1 MNGRL
6 TLVACALSLT
16 ASPCWAQTANE
27 TDDVELDEII
37 VTATLRSESLQRVP
51 IAVTAFTGESLEES
65 GVRDLRGLSSV
76 SPSFNLVSSTSQS
89 GGSILR
95 IRGVGTTGNNTGLE
109 SSVGLFLDGVY
120 LSRPGVALGDLL
132 DVDQIELLRGPQGTL
147 FGRNTTAGAIS
158 IKTEKPNLEKF
169 AGSATATY
177 GNYDLVSVQ
186 SGISVPI
193 VEGSLGA
200 RISGAYR
207 RRDGFV
213 RSVSGG
219 ETSDRNRFLVRG
231 QLYWEPNADLSLRLI
246 GDYAKTREHCC
257 DAVVV
262 RDSSYT
268 AFGLY
273 AANGLA
279 ANGGVSV
286 SGLSAVDS
294 AVTNSDGR
302 SRDDSDQYGFS
313 AQLDARL
320 GGIDLTYIGAYR
332 HFRAQPASELELVG
346 AHVISASN
354 TSSTSTANT
363 AEAFT
368 RINTLTQ
375 ELRAAGSLLD
385 GKLEFLVGGY
395 YSDERIREVQSYT
408 LGRDYQAYVSAALT
422 SLGIPGPNPLRNIFA
437 AGVDATGSYANN
449 LFTQNARNWS
459 LFTNNTFRFSDTF
472 SLNVGARYSNDRKTG
487 QFIQLSAN
495 SPACSAVLG
504 NLANLPASLA
514 PVIPL
519 AIGLACI
526 PIATQANYPGA
537 GTPLLPTPFPYSNV
551 FKDSELVYTGKLAWN
566 PSPDI
571 DTYLSFTHGYK
582 SGGFNLDPLAAVGGS
597 DPRFNSEKVDAY
609 ELGVKTKLLNRKLT
623 ANLAI
628 FYQDITDY
636 QALQFTGLQFATIN
650 VPRSSSKGFE
660 LELNA
665 AVSRNFSFMGAVTY
679 TDARS
684 DKDCGAAN
692 SGPTVALLCGEPFT
706 NAPKWVAIAG
716 INYDREIGN
725 DLTIAF
731 NGSVRMESDRRTDSL
746 PRLYLADGSTIL
758 TPLDYQDGNAKV
770 NLRAAIGSVDGR
782 WKLEFWGT
790 NVFDVRTRAISF
802 NLPVRGFSSL
812 PGPINANAASV
823 GRASFLDEP
832 QTYGITLKSTF

>member
-1 MNGRL
+1 MNGRM
-6 TLVACALSLT
+6 TLVACALSLSAT
-16 ASPCWAQTANE
+16 PCWAQA
-27 TDDVELDEII
+27 TDASAESDDQEII
-37 VTATLRSESLQRVP
+37 VTATLRNESLQQVP
-51 IAVTAFTGESLEES
+51 IAVTAFTGENLERS

-76 SPSFNLVSSTSQS
+76 SPSFNLTSSTSQS

-95 IRGVGTTGNNTGLE
+95 VRGVGTTGNNTGLE

-132 DVDQIELLRGPQGTL
+132 DVSQIELLRGPQGTL

-169 AGSATATY
+169 TGYATATY
-177 GNYDLVSVQ
+177 GNYDLANIQAGV
-186 SGISVPI
+186 SVPI

-200 RISGAYR
+200 RLSGAYR

-219 ETSDRNRFLVRG
+219 ETSDRNRFLIRG
-231 QLYWEPNADLSLRLI
+231 QLYWEPNADVSLRII
-246 GDYAKTREHCC
+246 GDYAETREHCC

-262 RDSSYT
+262 RDSSY
-268 AFGLY
+268 ADAGLY
-273 AANGLA
+273 AVSGLP

-294 AVTNSDGR
+294 ALTNTDGR
-302 SRDDSDQYGFS
+302 SKDNSDQYGFS
-313 AQLDARL
+313 AQLEAKL
-320 GGIDLTYIGAYR
+320 GAVDLTYIGAYR
-332 HFRAQPASELELVG
+332 HFRAQPALELDFVG
-346 AHVISASN
+346 ARVISTSN
-354 TSSTSTANT
+354 TSSTSTANS

-375 ELRAAGSLLD
+375 ELRAAGALLD

-395 YSDERIREVQSYT
+395 YSDERIREVQSFT
-408 LGRDYQAYVSAALT
+408 LGADYQAYISAALT
-422 SLGIPGPNPLRNIFA
+422 SLGVPGPNPARNIFA

-487 QFIQLSAN
+487 QFAQLSAN

-514 PVIPL
+514 QVTPL
-519 AIGLACI
+519 AIGLTCI
-526 PIATQANYPGA
+526 SFTTQANYPGA
-537 GTPLLPTPFPYSNV
+537 GTPALPTPFPYANV
-551 FKDSELVYTGKLAWN
+551 FKDSQLVYTGKLAWK

-571 DTYLSFTHGYK
+571 NTYLSFTHGYK
-582 SGGFNLDPLAAVGGS
+582 SGGFNLDPTAAAGGS

-609 ELGVKTKLLNRKLT
+609 EFGIKTKLLNRKLT
-623 ANLAI
+623 ANLAV
-628 FYQDITDY
+628 FYQDIADY

-665 AVSRNFSFMGAVTY
+665 AVSKDLSFTGAVTY

-684 DKDCGAAN
+684 DKACGNAN
-692 SGPTVALLCGEPFT
+692 SSPTVALLCGEPFT

-716 INYDREIGN
+716 VDYEREIGSN
-725 DLTIAF
+725 LTFAF
-731 NGSVRMESDRRTDSL
+731 NGSIRMESDRRTDSL
-746 PRLYLADGSTIL
+746 PRLYLVGGSTIL
-758 TPLDYQDGNAKV
+758 NPLDYQDGNAKV
-770 NLRAAIGSVDGR
+770 NLRTAIGSANGR

-790 NVFDVRTRAISF
+790 NVFDVRTRGISF
-802 NLPVRGFSSL
+802 NLPFRGISSL
-812 PGPINANAASV
+812 PGPLNANAGSV
-823 GRASFLDEP
+823 GRASFLEEP
-832 QTYGITLKSTF
+832 RTYGVTLKSTF